1 MNNNIEEQIS
11 YIRKIYESAYTVLS
25 TMKDKERMQVK
36 HLAEIVSLSMAVHPK
51 DILPFIKLYLQQT
64 DVAYVVHGKN
74 GGVVKG
80 KK

>member
-1 MNNNIEEQIS
+1 LNNNIEEQIS

-64 DVAYVVHGKN
+64 DVAYVVRGKN